1 MSVSQVSMI
10 YIEAGIQVNVIT
22 KGYNPEMVNHECH
35 NPNKTTLD
43 DKIMKDIIM
52 NDGTP
57 KAT

>member
-1 MSVSQVSMI
+1 
-10 YIEAGIQVNVIT
+10 
-22 KGYNPEMVNHECH
+22 MVNHECH
-35 NPNKTTLD
+35 NPNKTTLN